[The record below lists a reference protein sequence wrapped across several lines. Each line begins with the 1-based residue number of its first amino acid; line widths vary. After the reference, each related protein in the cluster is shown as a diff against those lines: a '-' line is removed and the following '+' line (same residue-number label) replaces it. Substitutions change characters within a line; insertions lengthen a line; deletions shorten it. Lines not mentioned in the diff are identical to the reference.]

1 MEASSQTVSQRL
13 RQMSELMYQLF
24 LELYLQKSPKSISLD
39 LAKQSISSLVYFI
52 L

>member
-13 RQMSELMYQLF
+13 RQILEFMYQLF
-24 LELYLQKSPKSISLD
+24 LELYLQKNPKSISLD
-39 LAKQSISSLVYFI
+39 LAKKPISSLVYFI